1 MSSESTGAVYTSAT
15 QTLSSDAVTRNPSDG
30 ELLKLFSD
38 RRNRS
43 AEASFATLM
52 ERHGPMVLRVCQQML
67 GDSDDALDAFQAT
80 FLVLVQKADS
90 VRKRDSVA
98 SWLHGVARRVALRAK
113 ADAARRREHER
124 RRAVMA
130 PESVRDTVEDR
141 PEIHD
146 EIARLPEKYR
156 EPVVLC
162 YLEGLS
168 VEVAARRLKCP
179 EGTVLSRLA
188 RARDR
193 LRLGLTRRGLALPA
207 VFIAGGLVPRS
218 AAALPPALL
227 ETTAQAAMRFA
238 SGQGVA
244 SAAAVALAKS
254 TLRAMLITKLTL
266 AASVMTVGVAV
277 GTAWGLHRHGKAPAA
292 PVKQLDEDS
301 DDSTEQRVSV
311 HRPGNTPPTP
321 QAAPSVK
328 HVDEAWDDS
337 TEQRVINLKNLGL
350 ALHNYH
356 DANGRFP
363 PQGIVGRNGQP
374 LLSWRVAVLPFLGH
388 RELYARFR
396 LDEPWDSPHNKA
408 LIPTMPRCYAG
419 IGLGK
424 SAAGSTYYQVIAGP
438 GTVFEGAQQVASSDI
453 SDGMSDTVA
462 VVEAEEPV
470 LWTKP
475 EDLPFASDKP
485 LPRLGG
491 LSADGFLALF
501 CNGEVRFVKKG
512 ISEAKLRSVIT
523 RSGREPVSAAEVGDV
538 SR

>member
-1 MSSESTGAVYTSAT
+1 MSSELTGAVYASEP
-15 QTLSSDAVTRNPSDG
+15 QTLSSDAVIRNSSDG
-30 ELLKLFSD
+30 QLLKLFSE
-38 RRNRS
+38 RRDRS

-52 ERHGPMVLRVCQQML
+52 ERHGPMVFRVCQQIL
-67 GDSDDALDAFQAT
+67 GDSDDALDTFQAT

-130 PESVRDTVEDR
+130 PESVRDTAEDR

-168 VEVAARRLKCP
+168 VEVAARRLRCP

-207 VFIAGGLVPRS
+207 VFIAAGLAPRS
-218 AAALPPALL
+218 VAALPAALL
-227 ETTAQAAMRFA
+227 ETTVQAAMRFA
-238 SGQGVA
+238 AGQGVA
-244 SAAAVALAKS
+244 SAAAVALARG
-254 TLRAMLITKLTL
+254 TLRTMLMTKLKL
-266 AASVMTVGVAV
+266 AASVMAVGVAA
-277 GTAWGLHRHGKAPAA
+277 GTAWSLHRLGNAPA
-292 PVKQLDEDS
+292 V
-301 DDSTEQRVSV
+301 
-311 HRPGNTPPTP
+311 P
-321 QAAPSVK
+321 QAAPAAK
-328 HVDEAWDDS
+328 QVDQTLDDS
-337 TEQRVINLKNLGL
+337 PEQRVTNLKHIGL
-350 ALHNYH
+350 ALSVYH

-363 PQGIVGRNGQP
+363 RQAIVGRDGRP
-374 LLSWRVAVLPFLGH
+374 LLSWRVAILPFLGH

-408 LIPTMPRCYAG
+408 LIPMMPQNYAPVG
-419 IGLGK
+419 VGNSGEGL
-424 SAAGSTYYQVIAGP
+424 TYYRVFTGP
-438 GTVFEGAQQVASSDI
+438 GTVFEDAQGVPSSEI
-453 SDGMSDTVA
+453 RDGMSETVA
-462 VVEAEEPV
+462 IVEAAKPV

-475 EDLPFASDKP
+475 EDLPYAPGEP
-485 LPRLGG
+485 LPQLGA
-491 LSADGFLALF
+491 LSGDGFFALF
-501 CNGEVRFVKKG
+501 CNFEVRFVKRG
-512 ISEAKLRSVIT
+512 VSETKLRAVIT
-523 RSGREPVSAAEVGDV
+523 RDGHEPVTAADVGEVA
-538 SR
+538 R